1 MSTKTISTKTSIKK
15 RNRLSKPSVSNISN
29 TSNPSASLN
38 TATPHN
44 APTRVRYSGFIPE
57 PAIINFFTG
66 RIWSRRH
73 TPFPQQ
79 KIDTYIKRGYFE
91 TTPAVITEPKLICRR
106 CLNEQPHKF
115 VSFDCAKCQKIC
127 HYCRHCIT
135 MGRMCSCDE
144 LIIWKGTT
152 SRKQKSQ
159 VQFAWTGNLTPHQQK
174 AAEELT
180 HSISQ
185 NRNHLTNAVCGAG
198 KTEIL
203 FAAIY
208 DSLKAGKRVCVATP
222 RTDVVLELFPRFQQV
237 FRHITI
243 HALYGG
249 AENNT
254 QFAQLILVTTH
265 QLYRFEHA
273 FDVMIVDEA
282 DAFPYT
288 YDEAL
293 QRAVM
298 KAKKADAP
306 IAFVTATPSNKLL
319 LQQKRENWGYS
330 FIARRFHG
338 HLLPVPRYQSLWN
351 YEKAFQKN
359 KLPQKLK
366 TWVEQR
372 LQKNEPFLIFFPTI
386 ELMEQAAPLFQEIES
401 TINSVHSEDPDRKE
415 KVLQMRNQQ
424 RKGLLTTTI
433 LERGITIKNV
443 QVAVVGAD
451 NPVFTSS
458 ALIQISGRVGRNM
471 QYPTGDIVFFHHG
484 ITMEMDR
491 ARNKIMEM
499 NRRE

>member
-1 MSTKTISTKTSIKK
+1 MPTTTSLKK
-15 RNRLSKPSVSNISN
+15 RYRLLKPSTPTLSSVSSKPI
-29 TSNPSASLN
+29 P
-38 TATPHN
+38 
-44 APTRVRYSGFIPE
+44 PTHANYTGLIPE
-57 PAIINFFTG
+57 PEIVNFFTG

-79 KIDTYIKRGYFE
+79 KIETYVKRGYFDP
-91 TTPAVITEPKLICRR
+91 TPAVITTPKLTCRR
-106 CLNEQPHKF
+106 CLNAQSHKF
-115 VSFDCAKCQKIC
+115 VSFHCAKCQKIC

-144 LIIWKGTT
+144 LILWKGTEI
-152 SRKQKSQ
+152 RKQKSQ
-159 VQFAWTGNLTPHQQK
+159 VQFAWNGNLTHNQQK
-174 AAEELT
+174 AANELA

-185 NRNHLTNAVCGAG
+185 NRNHLVHAVCGAG

-203 FAAIY
+203 FAAIH
-208 DSLKAGKRVCVATP
+208 DSLKVGKRVCVATP
-222 RTDVVLELFPRFQQV
+222 RTDVVLELYPRFKQV
-237 FRHITI
+237 FRKITI

-249 AENNT
+249 AEVNT
-254 QFAQLILVTTH
+254 QFTQLVIATTH

-273 FDVMIVDEA
+273 FAVMIVDEA

-338 HLLPVPRYQSLWN
+338 HALPVPRFQSLWN

-359 KLPQKLK
+359 KIPQKLQA
-366 TWVEQR
+366 WLYER
-372 LQKNEPFLIFFPTI
+372 LQHNEPFLIFFPTI
-386 ELMEQAAPLFQEIES
+386 ELMEQATPLFQKIES
-401 TINSVHSEDPDRKE
+401 NIESVHSEDPYRKE
-415 KVLQMRNQQ
+415 KVLQLRNEQ

-443 QVAVVGAD
+443 QVAVVGAE

-458 ALIQISGRVGRNM
+458 ALIQISGRVGRNVE
-471 QYPTGDIVFFHHG
+471 YPTGDIIFFHHG
-484 ITMEMDR
+484 ITIEMDR
-491 ARNKIMEM
+491 ARNKILEM
-499 NRRE
+499 NRHE

>member
-1 MSTKTISTKTSIKK
+1 MLTTT
-15 RNRLSKPSVSNISN
+15 
-29 TSNPSASLN
+29 SLN
-38 TATPHN
+38 KRYRLHKPLFTKQSSGSNKFHYPPH
-44 APTRVRYSGFIPE
+44 TRYTGLIPE
-57 PAIINFFTG
+57 PAIVNFFTG

-79 KIDTYIKRGYFE
+79 KIDTYINHGYFE
-91 TTPAVITEPKLICRR
+91 TTPAVITAPKLTCRR
-106 CLNEQPHKF
+106 CLNDQPYKF
-115 VSFDCAKCQKIC
+115 VSFPCAKCQKIC

-144 LIIWKGTT
+144 LILWKGPKTPKP
-152 SRKQKSQ
+152 RSQ
-159 VQFAWTGNLTPHQQK
+159 VQFAWTGNLTSHQKK
-174 AAEELT
+174 AADELAQ
-180 HSISQ
+180 SIAQ
-185 NRNHLTNAVCGAG
+185 NRNHLLEAVCGAG

-208 DSLKAGKRVCVATP
+208 NSLKAGKRVCVATP
-222 RTDVVLELFPRFQQV
+222 RTDVVLELYPRFQQV
-237 FRHITI
+237 FQKITI

-249 AENNT
+249 AENNAE
-254 QFAQLILVTTH
+254 FAQLVLATTH
-265 QLYRFEHA
+265 QLYRFENA

-319 LQQKRENWGYS
+319 IQQKRENWGYS
-330 FIARRFHG
+330 FIARRYHG
-338 HLLPVPRYQSLWN
+338 HALPVPRFESLWN

-359 KLPQKLK
+359 KIPLKLK
-366 TWVEQR
+366 AWLEQR
-372 LQKNEPFLIFFPTI
+372 LRQNESFLIFFPTI
-386 ELMEQAAPLFQEIES
+386 ELMEQASPLFREIES
-401 TINSVHSEDPDRKE
+401 TIESVHSEDPNRKE
-415 KVLQMRNQQ
+415 KVLQLRNEH

-458 ALIQISGRVGRNM
+458 ALIQISGRVGRNV

-484 ITMEMDR
+484 ITLEMDL
-491 ARNKIMEM
+491 ARNKILEM
-499 NRRE
+499 NRHE

>member
-1 MSTKTISTKTSIKK
+1 MLTTT
-15 RNRLSKPSVSNISN
+15 
-29 TSNPSASLN
+29 SLN
-38 TATPHN
+38 KRYRLHKPLFTKQSSGSNKFHYPPH
-44 APTRVRYSGFIPE
+44 TRYTGLIPE
-57 PAIINFFTG
+57 PAIVNFFTG

-79 KIDTYIKRGYFE
+79 KIDTYINHGYFE
-91 TTPAVITEPKLICRR
+91 TTPAVITAPKLTCRR
-106 CLNEQPHKF
+106 CLNDQPYKF
-115 VSFDCAKCQKIC
+115 VSFPCAKCQKIC

-144 LIIWKGTT
+144 LILWKATET
-152 SRKQKSQ
+152 WKSKSQ
-159 VQFAWTGNLTPHQQK
+159 VYFTWDGNLTPHQQK
-174 AAEELT
+174 AADELAQ
-180 HSISQ
+180 SISQ
-185 NRNHLTNAVCGAG
+185 GRNHLVHAVCGAG

-208 DSLKAGKRVCVATP
+208 DSLKVGKRVCVATP
-222 RTDVVLELFPRFQQV
+222 RMDVVLELYPRFQQV
-237 FRHITI
+237 FQKIKI

-249 AENNT
+249 AENNAE
-254 QFAQLILVTTH
+254 FAQLVLATTH

-282 DAFPYT
+282 DAFPYI

-330 FIARRFHG
+330 FIARRYHG
-338 HLLPVPRYQSLWN
+338 HALPVPRFESLWN

-359 KLPQKLK
+359 KIPKKLH
-366 TWVEQR
+366 TWVKKR
-372 LQKNEPFLIFFPTI
+372 IQKNEPFLIFFPTI
-386 ELMEQAAPLFQEIES
+386 ELMEQATPLFQKIES
-401 TINSVHSEDPDRKE
+401 TIESVHSEDPHRKE
-415 KVLQMRNQQ
+415 KVLQLRNEQ

-458 ALIQISGRVGRNM
+458 ALIQISGRVGRNV

-499 NRRE
+499 NSHE

>member
-1 MSTKTISTKTSIKK
+1 MSITTYSIKK
-15 RNRLSKPSVSNISN
+15 HYRLLKPSTPLSSASSKPK
-29 TSNPSASLN
+29 PS
-38 TATPHN
+38 THTHY
-44 APTRVRYSGFIPE
+44 TGIIPE
-57 PAIINFFTG
+57 PAIVNFFTG
-66 RIWSRRH
+66 RIWSRNH

-79 KIDTYIKRGYFE
+79 KIDTYINRGYFE
-91 TTPAVITEPKLICRR
+91 TIPAVITEPKPICRR
-106 CLNEQPHKF
+106 CLNEKPHKF
-115 VSFDCAKCQKIC
+115 VAFHCEKCQKIC

-144 LIIWKGTT
+144 LILWKGTET
-152 SRKQKSQ
+152 RKQKSQ
-159 VQFAWTGNLTPHQQK
+159 VQFAWSGNLTTHQKK
-174 AAEELT
+174 AANEIAE
-180 HSISQ
+180 SISQ
-185 NRNHLTNAVCGAG
+185 NRNHLLVAVCGAG

-222 RTDVVLELFPRFQQV
+222 RTDVVLELYPRFQQV
-237 FRHITI
+237 FQKITI

-249 AENNT
+249 AEVNT
-254 QFAQLILVTTH
+254 QFAQLVLATTH

-293 QRAVM
+293 QRAVL

-306 IAFVTATPSNKLL
+306 VAFVTATPSNKLL
-319 LQQKRENWGYS
+319 LKQKKENWGYS
-330 FIARRFHG
+330 FISRRYHG
-338 HLLPVPRYQSLWN
+338 HALPVPRFQSLWN

-359 KLPQKLK
+359 KIPEKLK
-366 TWVEQR
+366 AWINER
-372 LQKNEPFLIFFPTI
+372 LQQNEPFLIFFPTI
-386 ELMEQAAPLFQEIES
+386 ELMEQATPLFQKIES
-401 TINSVHSEDPDRKE
+401 TIESVHSEDPDRKE
-415 KVLQMRNQQ
+415 KVLQLRNEQ

-443 QVAVVGAD
+443 QVAVVSAE
-451 NPVFTSS
+451 NPVYTSS
-458 ALIQISGRVGRNM
+458 ALIQISGRVGRNV

-491 ARNKIMEM
+491 ARNKILEM
-499 NRRE
+499 NRHE

>member
-1 MSTKTISTKTSIKK
+1 MSTTTCSIKK
-15 RNRLSKPSVSNISN
+15 RYRLLKPSISKLSSVSIKP
-29 TSNPSASLN
+29 NP
-38 TATPHN
+38 PIH
-44 APTRVRYSGFIPE
+44 TRYTGLIPE
-57 PAIINFFTG
+57 PAIVNFFTG
-66 RIWSRRH
+66 RIWSLNH
-73 TPFPQQ
+73 TPFPQE
-79 KIDTYIKRGYFE
+79 KIDTYINRGYFE
-91 TTPAVITEPKLICRR
+91 TTPAVITEPKLTCWR
-106 CLNEQPHKF
+106 CLNEKPNKF
-115 VSFDCAKCQKIC
+115 VSFPCAKCQKIC

-144 LIIWKGTT
+144 LILWKGTKT
-152 SRKQKSQ
+152 PKPRSPI
-159 VQFAWTGNLTPHQQK
+159 QFAWTGKLTPHQQK
-174 AAEELT
+174 AADELAY
-180 HSISQ
+180 SISQ
-185 NRNHLTNAVCGAG
+185 KRNHLVHAVCGAG

-203 FAAIY
+203 FAAIHA
-208 DSLKAGKRVCVATP
+208 SLKAGKRVCVATP
-222 RTDVVLELFPRFQQV
+222 RTDVVLELYPRFQQV
-237 FRHITI
+237 FQKIKI

-249 AENNT
+249 AENNAE
-254 QFAQLILVTTH
+254 FAQLVLATTH

-298 KAKKADAP
+298 KAKRADAP

-330 FIARRFHG
+330 FIARRYHG
-338 HLLPVPRYQSLWN
+338 HALPVPRFESLWN

-359 KLPQKLK
+359 KIPHKLH
-366 TWVEQR
+366 TWVKQR
-372 LQKNEPFLIFFPTI
+372 LQQNEPFLIFFPTI
-386 ELMEQAAPLFQEIES
+386 ELMEQATPLFQKIES
-401 TINSVHSEDPDRKE
+401 TIESVHSEDPDRKE
-415 KVLQMRNQQ
+415 KVLQLRNEQ

-458 ALIQISGRVGRNM
+458 ALIQISGRVGRNV

-491 ARNKIMEM
+491 ARNKILEV
-499 NRRE
+499 NRHE

>member
-1 MSTKTISTKTSIKK
+1 MSTTISPKK
-15 RNRLSKPSVSNISN
+15 RYRLSNLSGSNISSVS
-29 TSNPSASLN
+29 SNPFTSLH
-38 TATPHN
+38 TAIPQNPPTHN
-44 APTRVRYSGFIPE
+44 RYSGLIPE
-57 PAIINFFTG
+57 PEIANFFIG
-66 RIWSRRH
+66 RIWSRNH

-79 KIDTYIKRGYFE
+79 KIDAYINRGYFE
-91 TTPAVITEPKLICRR
+91 TTPAVVTEPKLICCR
-106 CLNEQPHKF
+106 CLNEQPQKF
-115 VSFDCAKCQKIC
+115 VSFHCAKCQKIC

-144 LIIWKGTT
+144 LILWKGTAP
-152 SRKQKSQ
+152 RKQKSQ
-159 VQFAWTGNLTPHQQK
+159 VQFVWNGNLTPYQQK
-174 AAEELT
+174 AAEELAG
-180 HSISQ
+180 SIAQ
-185 NRNHLTNAVCGAG
+185 NRNHLIHAVCGAG

-222 RTDVVLELFPRFQQV
+222 RTDVVLELYPRFQQV
-237 FRHITI
+237 FQNITI

-254 QFAQLILVTTH
+254 QFAQLVLATTH
-265 QLYRFEHA
+265 QLYRFVHA

-330 FIARRFHG
+330 FIERRFHG
-338 HLLPVPRYQSLWN
+338 HALPVPRFQFLWN

-359 KLPQKLK
+359 KLPKKLK
-366 TWVEQR
+366 AWLHQR
-372 LQKNEPFLIFFPTI
+372 LRKNEPFLIFFPTI
-386 ELMEQAAPLFQEIES
+386 ELMEQAAPLFQEIEF
-401 TINSVHSEDPDRKE
+401 TIESVHSEDPDRKE
-415 KVLQMRNQQ
+415 KVLQLRNEL

-433 LERGITIKNV
+433 LERGITKKNV
-443 QVAVVGAD
+443 QVAVVGSE

-458 ALIQISGRVGRNM
+458 ALIQISGRVGRDVLD
-471 QYPTGDIVFFHHG
+471 PTGDIVFFHHG
-484 ITMEMDR
+484 ITLEMDQ
-491 ARNKIMEM
+491 ARNKILEM
-499 NRRE
+499 NRHE